1 MNRQQ
6 VIIAI
11 SVIVILVI
19 IILLSPHFFPGLPGY
34 HQAYTNISRDSSS
47 DSALVIH
54 NLDTNRSFSVQ
65 IYLNNATWQNPEND
79 LLFLSAGK
87 TNQSKILD
95 SVESGNY
102 SLHIVVDDKNTYEY
116 PVILPSNNL
125 FELHP
130 GGELERKFW
139 IFIE

>member
-1 MNRQQ
+1 MEKQR
-6 VIIAI
+6 VIITI
-11 SVIVILVI
+11 SIIAILVI

-34 HQAYTNISRDSSS
+34 HQVYTNISRDSSP

-54 NLDTNRSFSVQ
+54 NLDTNRSYSVQ
-65 IYLNNATWQNPEND
+65 ISLNNATWQNPEKD
-79 LLFLSAGK
+79 FLIVPAGNS
-87 TNQSKILD
+87 TQSKILD
-95 SVESGNY
+95 YLASGNY
-102 SLHIVVDDKNTYEY
+102 STHIIVDGNRSYEY
-116 PVILPSNNL
+116 QVTLPSNNL

>member
-1 MNRQQ
+1 
-6 VIIAI
+6 
-11 SVIVILVI
+11 
-19 IILLSPHFFPGLPGY
+19 
-34 HQAYTNISRDSSS
+34 
-47 DSALVIH
+47 
-54 NLDTNRSFSVQ
+54 
-65 IYLNNATWQNPEND
+65 
-79 LLFLSAGK
+79 LFLSAGK

-102 SLHIVVDDKNTYEY
+102 SLHIIVDDKNSYEY

-130 GGELERKFW
+130 GGELEREFW